1 MKKFLLLI
9 AMFGLFTFAIS
20 SCGGKQDKAAED
32 KDQYGEYE
40 TAEQGQGAEQEQASP
55 EEMIKQGQSLVDA
68 SDCKTCHHPTNKL
81 IGPAHAEVAKKYE
94 FTQANVDY
102 LADKIVNGGSGVWGE
117 IPMTPH
123 VDLSQDDA
131 KKMAMYVLSLDG
143 EKPAL

>member
-1 MKKFLLLI
+1 MKKLVFLI
-9 AMFGLFTFAIS
+9 AMFGVLAYAMS
-20 SCGGKQDKAAED
+20 SCGGKQEKAEAD

-40 TAEQGQGAEQEQASP
+40 TAEEGQAAAQEQGSP

-68 SDCKTCHHPTNKL
+68 SDCKTCHHATNKL
-81 IGPAHAEVAKKYE
+81 IGPAHSEVAKKYE

-102 LADKIVNGGSGVWGE
+102 LATKIIDGGSGVWGE

-143 EKPAL
+143 EQPNL